1 MTDQEYIQ
9 AVRVNDQKIIGQIY
23 SRFRSSTLGYLR
35 KHTTL
40 DEGDI
45 CDVYQEALI
54 VVVNKVFQDG
64 FELSS
69 SLSTFIVSIARNIAM
84 NRLRKNNHTV
94 SLDAD
99 LDPVL
104 CKAANTR
111 AHEIGEYFSDIR
123 PPKSNGKRRYVYR
136 NFDTAVKKK
145 YRFSLIAEN
154 IGLNRYNAYDAMH
167 DLVVSSRLVTSD
179 ALGKI
184 GIGYDRH
191 TGAWVEMYVDADA
204 GMKD

>member
-9 AVRVNDQKIIGQIY
+9 AIRVNDQKIIGQIY

-99 LDPVL
+99 VSPLYGLAAESPNQQEEMEKQEQYNTLRHIISDMGEPCL
-104 CKAANTR
+104 SLLKAFYWDELSFE
-111 AHEIGEYFSDIR
+111 EIARKLPNYSTADSAR
-123 PPKSNGKRRYVYR
+123 NNKSRC
-136 NFDTAVKKK
+136 
-145 YRFSLIAEN
+145 
-154 IGLNRYNAYDAMH
+154 
-167 DLVVSSRLVTSD
+167 VSKLRSYYEKLTS
-179 ALGKI
+179 
-184 GIGYDRH
+184 
-191 TGAWVEMYVDADA
+191 
-204 GMKD
+204 